1 MKKINYMFILSQW
14 PKRLVSISGSNL
26 IFFTRV
32 IILSGLFF
40 NIVSCSSSESK
51 KTAKENFE
59 AENYKIISVEARK
72 VSENIKLPG
81 VLEPFEFVQ
90 IYPKV
95 NGFIRDIMVDRGSN
109 VHKGQIMMSLD
120 APELSQ
126 KLSSDKL
133 KYMQSL
139 AVFQTSRDHYNRLL
153 QTSKTPGTVSQ
164 YDLQAAYSKMIG
176 DSATMQGEM
185 ANYQAQETMI
195 SYLTVSAPFDGV
207 ITERNV
213 HPGALVGP
221 GSQSNGKPMLVLQQQ
236 NKLRLVINLPE
247 EYSTQVTDGSIV
259 HFHVNALPGH
269 DFKGT
274 ISRSSGTLSEK
285 FRAET
290 IEVDV
295 PNPER
300 LLKAGMYVEAI
311 IPAPGNAMAFKV
323 PNTAIVTTTER
334 KYVVTVK
341 NNKARLVDISEGNK
355 DADTSEVF
363 GKLTPDDKIIA
374 NANYTIDE
382 GKTISS
388 KP

>member
-1 MKKINYMFILSQW
+1 MKKIINIL
-14 PKRLVSISGSNL
+14 L
-26 IFFTRV
+26 
-32 IILSGLFF
+32 LSGIALNF
-40 NIVSCSSSESK
+40 ISCSPEKKKDEKENTSSEK
-51 KTAKENFE
+51 
-59 AENYKIISVEARK
+59 YKIITIEAHP

-90 IYPKV
+90 IFPKV
-95 NGFIRDIMVDRGSN
+95 NGFIRDVLVDRGSI
-109 VHKGQIMMSLD
+109 VHKGEVMMNLD

-133 KYMQSL
+133 RYMQS
-139 AVFQTSRDHYNRLL
+139 VSVYQTSKDHYNRLF

-164 YDLQAAYSKMIG
+164 YDLQTAHSKMIG

-185 ANYQAQETMI
+185 SNYKAQETI
-195 SYLTVSAPFDGV
+195 LSYLTVTAPFDGV

-221 GSQSNGKPMLVLQQQ
+221 GSQGNNKPMLVLQQQ

-247 EYSTQVTDGSIV
+247 EYSTQVTDGSTV
-259 HFHVNALPGH
+259 HFKINALPGH

-274 ISRSSGTLSEK
+274 ISRSSGSLSEK

-295 PNPER
+295 PNPDR
-300 LLKAGMYVEAI
+300 LLKGGMYAEVS
-311 IPAPGNAMAFKV
+311 IPAPGNSTAFKV

-334 KYVVTVK
+334 KYVVIVK
-341 NNKARLVDISEGNK
+341 NNKASLVDISEGNK
-355 DADTSEVF
+355 ENDTTEIF
-363 GKLTPDDKIIA
+363 GKLEHAEKIVA
-374 NANYTIDE
+374 DANYTIEE
-382 GKTISS
+382 GQTLSS
-388 KP
+388 K